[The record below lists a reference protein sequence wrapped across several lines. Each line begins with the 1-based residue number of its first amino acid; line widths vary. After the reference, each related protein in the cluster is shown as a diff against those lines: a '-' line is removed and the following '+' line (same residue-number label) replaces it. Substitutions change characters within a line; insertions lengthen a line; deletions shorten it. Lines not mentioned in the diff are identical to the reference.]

1 MAQKDYDPVL
11 PPIPDD
17 LPDDEEATRIVCL
30 VKNKQPL
37 VSLRSRFG
45 EIAPLVTYESDF

>member
-1 MAQKDYDPVL
+1 M
-11 PPIPDD
+11 PDD

-37 VSLRSRFG
+37 VSYQASFDG
-45 EIAPLVTYESDF
+45 VTGVLGTF